1 MGMLF
6 LFIQNEKLKFRGA
19 KWYFNGKNSEGAK
32 KKNPDQEEEGGRV
45 SSKSRKDPGDTQRL
59 ESIERWGGH
68 GRSTRA
74 SSFWG
79 H

>member
-1 MGMLF
+1 MDMLF
-6 LFIQNEKLKFRGA
+6 LFIQNEKLKFRGQ
-19 KWYFNGKNSEGAK
+19 NGILTEKIQRGQ